1 VNRGDIKLM
10 IDRLDQVEVDCGEQ
24 SIVDDACAMLETLRW
39 RLDELE
45 ATIKSHGIPVKTYAG
60 GEAHY
65 CARETLLDAHAKQ
78 VESEES

>member
-1 VNRGDIKLM
+1 MNRGDIKLM

-45 ATIKSHGIPVKTYAG
+45 STIKAHGIPVKTYAG

-65 CARETLLDAHAKQ
+65 CLREEATK
-78 VESEES
+78 